1 MWPRVVEIMLGVW
14 LSLSPFIFGHDPTQ
28 TMRWV
33 TDLGSGLVLVT
44 LSLLSYWP
52 PARYAHLGSIV
63 VGLWLVTFGWYWEG
77 YPTPAAL
84 QNDLTVGLLVLM
96 FAILPSETNL
106 PPRVW
111 RESSELNT

>member
-14 LSLSPFIFGHDPTQ
+14 LALSPFIFGHEASQ
-28 TMRWV
+28 TLRWV
-33 TDLGSGLVLVT
+33 TDLGSALVLIT
-44 LSLLSYWP
+44 LSLLSYWSRT
-52 PARYAHLGSIV
+52 RYIHLANIL

-84 QNDLTVGLLVLM
+84 QTDLTVGLLILM

-106 PPRVW
+106 PPRP
-111 RESSELNT
+111 